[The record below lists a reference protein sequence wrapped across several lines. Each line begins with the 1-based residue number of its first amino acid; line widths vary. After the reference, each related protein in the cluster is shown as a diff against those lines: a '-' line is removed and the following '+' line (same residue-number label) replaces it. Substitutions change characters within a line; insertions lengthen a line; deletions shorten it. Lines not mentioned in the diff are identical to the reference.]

1 MDFTVLKY
9 FQAVARN
16 GNMTKTARE
25 LYITQPNLC
34 KSNVHAGKKHAAIII
49 EHDFAFS
56 VFKQRHTDF
65 FLQLRNTFAEIW
77 LRNI

>member
-25 LYITQPNLC
+25 LYYAA
-34 KSNVHAGKKHAAIII
+34 KSQQTYCAAGG
-49 EHDFAFS
+49 
-56 VFKQRHTDF
+56 
-65 FLQLRNTFAEIW
+65 RNRCAVV
-77 LRNI
+77 